1 MALGGPLPAR
11 IPFAERLARDKTEPV
26 LRGSSRVRYPAG
38 SVGFHPGDAPRTGIL
53 ESGMVR
59 AYVTSVEGRQASVA
73 YAHSGELLFSAGIT
87 GETFDGSAQFVVD
100 STVIHLDMPH
110 VRRLVVSDVEISQ
123 AVAGDMAMWLHHCVT
138 VIAINAFGSVAQRLA
153 FDLLDRACNDQLRSG
168 KLETRA
174 TQQDLADSIG
184 SVREVVARA
193 IGELRKRRLVET
205 SHRLIRVADPQA
217 LERFAFAGVQLSP
230 NQARSGRWSA
240 ERRSS
245 AG

>member
-1 MALGGPLPAR
+1 MTLALGGPLPQHV
-11 IPFAERLARDKTEPV
+11 PFADRLLPEKNALV

-59 AYVTSVEGRQASVA
+59 AYVTSVEGRQTSVA
-73 YAHSGELLFSAGIT
+73 YGHSGELLFSAGIT

-110 VRRLVVSDVEISQ
+110 VRRLVASDVEISQ

-138 VIAINAFGSVAQRLA
+138 VIAMNAFGSVAQRIA

-174 TQQDLADSIG
+174 TQQELADSVG
-184 SVREVVARA
+184 SVREVAARA
-193 IGELRKRRLVET
+193 VAELRKRGLVET
-205 SHRLIRVADPQA
+205 SHRLIRVTDPRA
-217 LERFAFAGVQLSP
+217 LERFAFAGLELAP
-230 NQARSGRWSA
+230 NRMRA
-240 ERRSS
+240 ERSS